1 MKILHIKNVKKY
13 YVKYFSGFS
22 LHKEEHLFD
31 TYISKSDT
39 TVVGF
44 SYGAQKAF
52 DYVYQTDNRVDKLIL
67 LSPAFFQTKKKSFIR
82 TQLRYYDSAH
92 EAYIKQFLLNS
103 TYPSSIDVSK
113 YLVLGTK
120 NELASLLQYQW
131 CEYKIKEVLAK
142 NITIEVFLGSEDK
155 IIDATQANHFFSMT
169 TTYMIKGVGH
179 LLKEKDD

>member
-1 MKILHIKNVKKY
+1 MKISHIKNVKKF

-31 TYISKSDT
+31 TYMSDSDT

-52 DYVYQTDNRVDKLIL
+52 DYVYQTDHRVDKLIL
-67 LSPAFFQTKKKSFIR
+67 LSPAFFQTQKKSFIR
-82 TQLRYYDSAH
+82 TQLRYYDTEH
-92 EAYIKQFLLNS
+92 EAYIKQFLINS
-103 TYPSSIDVSK
+103 KYPSNIDVSK

-120 NELASLLQYQW
+120 TELESLLQYQW
-131 CEYKIKEVLAK
+131 SKVKIKEVLAK

-155 IIDATQANHFFSMT
+155 IIDSTQANDFFSIT